1 MHPAQRLAGLTESV
15 IREMTRLA
23 EKHEA
28 LNLSQGFPDFDPP
41 PQVLAAAAEA
51 LRGGYNQYAVT
62 WGSAR
67 LRAALADKY
76 DRWYGMAVD
85 PETDVTITCGVT
97 EAIIAALLGVVDP
110 DGRVV
115 ILEPAH
121 ENYLAGVLFAGGE
134 PVWIPLPPP
143 DFTLDEAQLRAAFAQ
158 RPRAII
164 INTPHNPTGRVFT
177 REELGLIAELCV
189 EHDAIA
195 ITDEIYEHILYDGR
209 KHVPLATLPG
219 MAERTITTSGLSKT
233 YAATGWRVGW
243 VIAPPALS
251 NAVRTVHDFLTIC
264 APTPFQEAAAVA
276 LGLPDAY
283 YAELAQTYTAR
294 RDRMMA
300 ILEDSSFRAA
310 PPEGAYYVMADF
322 SAVQPDPAEYP
333 RNLHRGQ
340 GDDVAFAR
348 WLTIEKKVAV
358 VPGGSFYH
366 DPASGQNLVRFA
378 FPKRL
383 ETLEEAGRRL
393 QHKGG
398 LQ

>member
-1 MHPAQRLAGLTESV
+1 MNPAQRLTGLTESV

-23 EKHEA
+23 EAHNA

-41 PQVLAAAAEA
+41 RQVLAAATEA
-51 LRGGYNQYAVT
+51 LKSGYNQYAIT
-62 WGSAR
+62 WGSPR

-76 DRWYGMAVD
+76 ARWYGMAVD

-110 DGRVV
+110 GDRVV

-121 ENYLAGVLFAGGE
+121 ENYLPGVLFAGGE
-134 PVWIPLPPP
+134 PLWVPLSPP
-143 DFTLDEAQLRAAFAQ
+143 DFALDETRLRAAFAR
-158 RPRAII
+158 RPTAII
-164 INTPHNPTGRVFT
+164 VNTPHNPTGRVFT
-177 REELGLIAELCV
+177 RRELALIADLCI
-189 EHDAIA
+189 EHDTIA

-209 KHVPLATLPG
+209 EHVPPATLPG
-219 MAERTITTSGLSKT
+219 MAERTITISGLSKT

-264 APTPFQEAAAVA
+264 APTPLQEAASVA
-276 LGLPDAY
+276 LALPDDY
-283 YAELAQTYTAR
+283 YAGLIRAYTAR
-294 RDRMMA
+294 REKMMT
-300 ILEDSSFRAA
+300 ILKETGFRAA

-322 SAVQPDPAEYP
+322 SAVRPEVAEQPP
-333 RNLHRGQ
+333 
-340 GDDVAFAR
+340 GDDVTFAR
-348 WLTIEKKVAV
+348 WLTVEKKVAV
-358 VPGGSFYH
+358 VPGSSFYH
-366 DPASGQNLVRFA
+366 DRALGRRLVRFA

-393 QHKGG
+393 KGEE
-398 LQ
+398 

>member
-1 MHPAQRLAGLTESV
+1 MHPAQRLTGLTESV

-23 EKHEA
+23 EKHKA

-51 LRGGYNQYAVT
+51 LRSGYNQYAVT

-85 PETDVTITCGVT
+85 AETDVTITCGVT

-110 DGRVV
+110 GGGVI

-121 ENYLAGVLFAGGE
+121 ENYLPGVLFAGGK
-134 PVWIPLPPP
+134 PIWVPLSSP
-143 DFTLDEAQLRAAFAQ
+143 DFALDEAGLRAAFAR

-283 YAELAQTYTAR
+283 YAELAQAYTAR

-322 SAVQPDPAEYP
+322 SAVQPNPAEYP

-340 GDDVAFAR
+340 GDAVTFAR

-366 DPASGQNLVRFA
+366 DPALGQNLVRFA

-383 ETLEEAGRRL
+383 ETLEEAGKRL
-393 QHKGG
+393 QHTGG

>member
-1 MHPAQRLAGLTESV
+1 MHSAQRLTGLTESV

-23 EKHEA
+23 ERHDA

-51 LRGGYNQYAVT
+51 LRSGYNQYAVT

-76 DRWYGMAVD
+76 ARWYGMAVD
-85 PETDVTITCGVT
+85 PESDVTITCGVT

-110 DGRVV
+110 GDRVV

-121 ENYLAGVLFAGGE
+121 ENYLPGVLFAGGE
-134 PVWIPLPPP
+134 PIWVPLAPPN
-143 DFTLDEAQLRAAFAQ
+143 FALDEVRLRAAFAQ
-158 RPRAII
+158 QPKAIV

-177 REELGLIAELCV
+177 RSELTLIADLCV
-189 EHDAIA
+189 EHNVVA

-209 KHVPLATLPG
+209 EHVPPATLPG

-264 APTPFQEAAAVA
+264 APTPLQEAAAVA
-276 LGLPDAY
+276 LTMPDGY
-283 YAELAQTYTAR
+283 YAELVQAYTAR

-300 ILEDSSFRAA
+300 VLEEANFRAA
-310 PPEGAYYVMADF
+310 PPEGSYYVMADY
-322 SAVQPDPAEYP
+322 SAIRPD
-333 RNLHRGQ
+333 L
-340 GDDVAFAR
+340 DDVACAR
-348 WLTIEKKVAV
+348 WLTLERKVAV
-358 VPGGSFYH
+358 VPGSSFYH
-366 DPASGQNLVRFA
+366 DPALGKRLVRFA

-393 QHKGG
+393 KKGED
-398 LQ
+398 